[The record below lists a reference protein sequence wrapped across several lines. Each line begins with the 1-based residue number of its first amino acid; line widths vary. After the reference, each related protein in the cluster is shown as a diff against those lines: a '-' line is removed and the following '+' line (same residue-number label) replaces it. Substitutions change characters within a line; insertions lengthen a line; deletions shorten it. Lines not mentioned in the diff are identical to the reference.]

1 MKLELVTALIL
12 ATGATIVAQEDE
24 IQYSPRIL
32 SRLDSGGRRKKVK
45 DKLEKMKN
53 KKDKGKSPN
62 KPSKKDSSSKS
73 SKSDYKD
80 SMFLVPFSCPR
91 KCIDGAVQPNDTELD
106 NAIKDC
112 DEKNDLQQWNIY
124 YKDEFMKIEATKD
137 WCIGVEEVK
146 TCQGIKAPL
155 SLVQCSDP
163 GSDWYFT
170 GGQLVSALCWSRG
183 KSRLMSVDEDC
194 EGSLKLYDEPD
205 RGTMFMFVGKEFVAS
220 ASMEDEPTLSP
231 TSYPTLSP
239 TLSPTVSEEPSVS
252 QEPSQEPTTDDES

>member
-1 MKLELVTALIL
+1 MKLGLVIALIL

-24 IQYSPRIL
+24 IQYAPRIL

-45 DKLEKMKN
+45 DKLEKLKN

-62 KPSKKDSSSKS
+62 KPSKKDSSKS

-112 DEKNDLQQWNIY
+112 DEKNDSQKWNIH
-124 YKDEFMKIEATKD
+124 YKNEFMKIEATKD

-146 TCQGIKAPL
+146 TCQGKKAPL
-155 SLVQCSDP
+155 SLVSCSDP
-163 GSDWYFT
+163 RSDWYFT

-183 KSRLMSVDEDC
+183 KSRLMYVDDDC
-194 EGSLKLYDEPD
+194 EGSLKLYDKPD
-205 RGTMFMFVGKEFVAS
+205 RGTLFMFVGKEFVAS

-231 TSYPTLSP
+231 TNYP
-239 TLSPTVSEEPSVS
+239 TLSPTVSEEP
-252 QEPSQEPTTDDES
+252 TDTD